1 MSVSIR
7 ISDDMYYEIMKL
19 KADKVS
25 INKTV
30 DMLLGL
36 ALKGIEKC
44 EMNISSSDE
53 AGNDNTDFPERVKKI
68 SEYIFEELKESYDVS
83 IESENENENSQ
94 NEESENEN
102 SKMHIQDL
110 EKQISDFQKSEEHFL
125 KIENE
130 LSEISKLIFENR
142 KLLDEKIQ
150 STEDDLSSPSIDW
163 TTLVTPPPEMYYNIT
178 ADRTEYPYILPD
190 DVKPWSYM
198 KWKIKEE
205 YKTATLEFSSN
216 IIAVA
221 DFLHQKIMIANI
233 LDMQVW
239 YQQTADSLENL
250 MLICERRVLKTFN
263 GELPLWFKTGIQFTH
278 NTDYNSQLYAK
289 QEEIN
294 EERKRRGLYEFE
306 CFRF

>member
-163 TTLVTPPPEMYYNIT
+163 TTLVTPPPEMYYIII
-178 ADRTEYPYILPD
+178 ADRTKYPYILPD

>member
-150 STEDDLSSPSIDW
+150 STEDDLSSHSIDW
-163 TTLVTPPPEMYYNIT
+163 TTLVTPPAEMYYNIT
-178 ADRTEYPYILPD
+178 ADQDRVSLY
-190 DVKPWSYM
+190 
-198 KWKIKEE
+198 
-205 YKTATLEFSSN
+205 SS
-216 IIAVA
+216 
-221 DFLHQKIMIANI
+221 
-233 LDMQVW
+233 
-239 YQQTADSLENL
+239 
-250 MLICERRVLKTFN
+250 
-263 GELPLWFKTGIQFTH
+263 
-278 NTDYNSQLYAK
+278 
-289 QEEIN
+289 
-294 EERKRRGLYEFE
+294 
-306 CFRF
+306 

>member
-1 MSVSIR
+1 MSMTVR
-7 ISDDMYYEIMKL
+7 ISDEVGEEIRMIKPDDMSFS
-19 KADKVS
+19 KAAET
-25 INKTV
+25 I
-30 DMLLGL
+30 LRL
-36 ALKGIEKC
+36 AVKALYREENENNDSC
-44 EMNISSSDE
+44 SSDDSNE
-53 AGNDNTDFPERVKKI
+53 SFPEKLKKI
-68 SEYIFEELKESYDVS
+68 SEFILSKTYDEDEIYK
-83 IESENENENSQ
+83 IESDENRQSDF
-94 NEESENEN
+94 EESENEN
-102 SKMHIQDL
+102 SKIHMQYF

-142 KLLDEKIQ
+142 KFLDEKIQ

-163 TTLVTPPPEMYYNIT
+163 TTLVTPPAEMYYNIT

-190 DVKPWSYM
+190 DVKPWNYM

-233 LDMQVW
+233 LNMQVW
-239 YQQTADSLENL
+239 YPQTADSLENL
-250 MLICERRVLKTFN
+250 MLICERRVLKTFRD
-263 GELPLWFKTGIQFTH
+263 ELPLWFKTGIQFTH

>member
-83 IESENENENSQ
+83 IESENK
-94 NEESENEN
+94 N
-102 SKMHIQDL
+102 SKMYTRDL

-163 TTLVTPPPEMYYNIT
+163 TTLVTPPAEMYYNIT

-190 DVKPWSYM
+190 DSKPWIYM

-221 DFLHQKIMIANI
+221 DFLHQKIMIANK

-239 YQQTADSLENL
+239 YSQTADSLENL
-250 MLICERRVLKTFN
+250 MLICERRVLKTFR

>member
-110 EKQISDFQKSEEHFL
+110 EKQIS
-125 KIENE
+125 
-130 LSEISKLIFENR
+130 
-142 KLLDEKIQ
+142 
-150 STEDDLSSPSIDW
+150 
-163 TTLVTPPPEMYYNIT
+163 
-178 ADRTEYPYILPD
+178 
-190 DVKPWSYM
+190 
-198 KWKIKEE
+198 
-205 YKTATLEFSSN
+205 
-216 IIAVA
+216 
-221 DFLHQKIMIANI
+221 
-233 LDMQVW
+233 
-239 YQQTADSLENL
+239 
-250 MLICERRVLKTFN
+250 
-263 GELPLWFKTGIQFTH
+263 
-278 NTDYNSQLYAK
+278 
-289 QEEIN
+289 
-294 EERKRRGLYEFE
+294 
-306 CFRF
+306 